1 MREPLLT
8 VSADRLVGEDGQAA
22 EQAEHPGALGVLHA
36 AIAAKYDVLA
46 GLELHPADGAAWKL
60 GCHWFTKPGLVS
72 GPRVLSVESII
83 LRSEECT
90 HASGAREAKFSPVM
104 YAGVPT

>member
-60 GCHWFTKPGLVS
+60 GCHWFAN
-72 GPRVLSVESII
+72 PRPVRMTLTISVESII
-83 LRSEECT
+83 R
-90 HASGAREAKFSPVM
+90 R
-104 YAGVPT
+104 